1 MADGTDDVMNL
12 DLNLGPLVSPS
23 NETEPQPAILSG
35 ESINLED
42 WIDEPSVQPRL
53 RDAMRRIRQQAR
65 QRWRWRQ
72 QFHIP
77 LETRNISME
86 LMINSDGIGGASG
99 GNTADGGGGGLMQ
112 TGEGSAVA
120 DQRTAE
126 VQKTCENN
134 SLDLES
140 DALGKKE
147 DAEKGGGNEGS
158 FFDCNICLDIARDP
172 VLTCCGHLFC
182 WPCLYRWL
190 HIHSDAKEC
199 PVCKG
204 EVTIKNVTPIYGR
217 GNSSHEVEDDSG
229 HKIPS
234 RPQARRVESL
244 RRTIQRTAR
253 FSFPME
259 EMIRQIGGR
268 FDFSRDLNLSQE
280 SEGIR
285 DPTERTTSLLSRI
298 LTSRGMRREQSAVVP
313 PDEVVD
319 LTHIGTTSPEPVETR
334 RFPPLLLR
342 RSQSHRPA
350 FLSSLSSALG
360 SDEHSIERYFLNNPV
375 GRNQEQPPPV
385 EDRDSVSSIAA
396 GIHSES
402 QTMDTAVEID
412 SMVSLST
419 STSRRRNDVVR
430 VSDVDSV
437 DSRAPRRR
445 RLH

>member
-23 NETEPQPAILSG
+23 NGTDPEPDNLSG

-42 WIDEPSVQPRL
+42 WIEEPPVQPRL
-53 RDAMRRIRQQAR
+53 RDAMRRIRQQTR

-86 LMINSDGIGGASG
+86 LMNNSDGIGGASG
-99 GNTADGGGGGLMQ
+99 GNGASGGSGLMQ

-120 DQRTAE
+120 DRRTDD

-134 SLDLES
+134 QFDLVS

-147 DAEKGGGNEGS
+147 DAEKGGGNDGS
-158 FFDCNICLDIARDP
+158 FFDCNICLDMARDP

-190 HIHSDAKEC
+190 HDHSDAKEC

-217 GNSSHEVEDDSG
+217 GNSSGEVEDDSG
-229 HKIPS
+229 PKIPS

-259 EMIRQIGGR
+259 EMIRQIGSR
-268 FDFSRDLNLSQE
+268 FDFSRDLNLSQD
-280 SEGIR
+280 SEGVR
-285 DPTERTTSLLSRI
+285 EPTERTTSLLSRI

-319 LTHIGTTSPEPVETR
+319 LTHSGTTSPEPAETR
-334 RFPPLLLR
+334 R
-342 RSQSHRPA
+342 S
-350 FLSSLSSALG
+350 
-360 SDEHSIERYFLNNPV
+360 
-375 GRNQEQPPPV
+375 QEQPPPV

-419 STSRRRNDVVR
+419 STSRRRNDLVR
-430 VSDVDSV
+430 VSDVDSG
-437 DSRAPRRR
+437 DSRALRRR